1 MMMSLAGLRKGG
13 GDSKYFS
20 TTKKG
25 EMHELKEELN
35 DAKADRRKEAVK
47 KVIAAMTVGK
57 DVAPLFPDMLNCMQ
71 TDNVELK
78 KLVYLYLINYAKSA
92 PDVAILAVNCF
103 RRDANDQN
111 PLIRALAVRTMGC
124 IRVDKITEYLCDPLR
139 RSLSDDDPYVRKTAA
154 ICVAKL
160 YDINPELAEEQ
171 GFLELLHDLISDSNP
186 TVVANAVAALS
197 EIASFSTDGSKVFS
211 VSGSVLSK
219 LLAALAECSEWSQVF
234 ILDAL
239 ATYHPSSA
247 REAESIVERVSPRL
261 QHSNSAVVM
270 SAVKIIVKYLD
281 MIESQETI
289 KTLTRKMSPPLVTL
303 LSAEPEIQY
312 VALRNINLIV
322 QKRPTILSN
331 DVRVFFCRYTD
342 PIYVKMEKLQILVK
356 LATDRNAEQVLLE
369 LKEYATEID
378 IDFVKSSVRAIGR
391 VAIKLERSAERCI
404 NVLLD
409 LIKTKVNYVVQEA
422 IIVISFIFRRFP
434 NRYESIIATLCEN
447 LETLDEP
454 EAKAAMIWIVGEY
467 AERIDNADELLET
480 FLDAFQDE
488 TSEVQLQLLTA
499 TVKLFLKR
507 PDGTKEIMES
517 VLSMATES
525 SDNPDLR
532 DRGYIYWRLLSTD
545 PEAAKRVVLAE
556 KPVIVDDSAQL
567 EPALLDLLVE
577 NIATL
582 ASIYHKP
589 ASAFVKRTRIPLGT
603 GMRDEDDEELESE
616 EESSDEDS
624 DEEDTPS
631 SKGRSAAKQDDNEDL
646 LGFGGLS
653 IGDSSSSTNAGGS
666 GDLLGG
672 FDSSPSM
679 MMGGS
684 TSSTPLPTRLQASEA
699 EGLQLDGDF
708 VRREGS
714 IYLDLDF
721 SNMGSSTP
729 FTKFAIQFN
738 KNTFALA
745 PASVNIDLGMVLM
758 QGGPKTRFSVPIVTR
773 PEMAQPGVAPNLT
786 IDVALKNVALGSIKY
801 FKISLPFYVL
811 FVEQG
816 SLGKKEFIENWK
828 NLGEAKGQATTLRG
842 LVSNQIDQVIPVLQQ
857 HNIFHIATR
866 SPTEDQQVGY
876 FSVKTTT
883 GASVLAE
890 ITFKDGHDACKV
902 SLRCEIVQVLPFAH
916 EGFQRLLVK

>member
-1 MMMSLAGLRKGG
+1 MMMMSLAGLRKGG

-35 DAKADRRKEAVK
+35 DQKADRRKEAVK

-57 DVAPLFPDMLNCMQ
+57 DVSQLFPDMLNCMQ
-71 TDNVELK
+71 TANVELK

-111 PLIRALAVRTMGC
+111 PLIRALAIRTMGC
-124 IRVDKITEYLCDPLR
+124 IRVEKITEYLCDPLR

-197 EIASFSTDGSKVFS
+197 EIASFSVDGSKVFA

-239 ATYHPSSA
+239 ATYQPSSA

-270 SAVKIIVKYLD
+270 SAVKIIVKYVDL
-281 MIESQETI
+281 IESQETV
-289 KTLTRKMSPPLVTL
+289 KSLTRKLSPPLVTL

-322 QKRPTILSN
+322 QKRPSILAN

-422 IIVISFIFRRFP
+422 IIVISYIFRRFP

-480 FLDAFQDE
+480 FMDAFQDE
-488 TSEVQLQLLTA
+488 TADVQLQLLTA

-507 PDGTKEIMES
+507 PDGAKEIMES

-545 PEAAKRVVLAE
+545 PEAAKRVVLSD
-556 KPVIVDDSAQL
+556 KPVIVDDSSQL

-589 ASAFVKRTRIPLGT
+589 PSAFVKRTRIPLGS
-603 GMRDEDDEELESE
+603 GMRDDDDDDVGL
-616 EESSDEDS
+616 ESSDDDDDDDDS
-624 DEEDTPS
+624 DDSDDE
-631 SKGRSAAKQDDNEDL
+631 GRGKKKKQQQQDDSEDL

-653 IGDSSSSTNAGGS
+653 VSGGNGGGS
-666 GDLLGG
+666 GSDDLLGG
-672 FDSSPSM
+672 FDAPSM
-679 MMGGS
+679 GAPAS
-684 TSSTPLPTRLQASEA
+684 SAPLTSRLSPAAA
-699 EGLQLDGDF
+699 EGLQLDADF
-708 VRREGS
+708 ARRNGS

-721 SNMGSSTP
+721 SNVSSQTP
-729 FTKFAIQFN
+729 FGKFAIQFN

-745 PASVNIDLGMVLM
+745 PSSVNVDLGTSLM
-758 QGGPKTRFSVPIVTR
+758 QGGPKSRFSVPIVTR
-773 PEMAQPGVAPNLT
+773 PEMAQPGVAPNLV
-786 IDVALKNVALGSIKY
+786 IDVALKNVAVGAINY
-801 FKISLPFYVL
+801 FKVTLPFYVL
-811 FVEQG
+811 FTEQG
-816 SLGKKEFIENWK
+816 RADKKGFIDSWKTLGD
-828 NLGEAKGQATTLRG
+828 AKGQAATLRG
-842 LVSNQIDQVIPVLQQ
+842 LVSTQMDAVVSLLEQ

-866 SPTEDQQVGY
+866 NPAADQRVGY
-876 FSVKTTT
+876 FSSKTTT
-883 GASVLAE
+883 GAMVLAE

-902 SLRCEIVQVLPFAH
+902 NLRCEVSQVLPFAH
-916 EGFQRLLVK
+916 EAFQRLLVK